1 MKIPFQSLSVKLT
14 LVFFVTAVVYL
25 YGLSVGIR
33 YLIDEDELRETIGY
47 YQTSYYDYMLAD
59 LQYPPNIDKAEEI
72 VEQMPFDMKIV
83 GEDLN
88 WVSSSQFMISDAINF
103 ESSTL
108 NVAKI
113 RADIAEGREP
123 SREGVEAAR
132 YKNRTYAKIP
142 FGDYTI
148 FLVTPKMSV
157 PVQRA
162 YIIELIIGITLL
174 VLLICYG
181 LVQRI
186 FRPIK
191 SIEEGATRIGQGELE
206 HRINVKQK
214 DELGSLAQK
223 INQAASNTQET
234 LEKIEAMGLAV
245 SHELRSPLTRARLEV
260 ELLEDSKIKEDL
272 LNEINA
278 METIITNLLDSEALG
293 SGNKKLELEIFELN
307 EMINQMM
314 KKSGFLADSN
324 IDFSPLE
331 DEADIEA
338 DKILFEVM
346 IKNILENAIRYNPPE
361 GGEPIQLI
369 IQYIEDA
376 YEIKIRDFGSGF
388 SEEDITKVTEPFYRT
403 DHSRSRQSGGFGL
416 GLYLCKQIVK
426 AHQGTIF
433 IENHEKTG
441 AVITLK
447 IPKRQNQMGNA

>member
-1 MKIPFQSLSVKLT
+1 MKKLFQSLSVKLT
-14 LVFFVTAVVYL
+14 LVFFVTAIVYL
-25 YGLSVGIR
+25 YGLTAAMR
-33 YLIDEDELRETIGY
+33 YLVDEDELRETIGY

-59 LQYPPNIDKAEEI
+59 IQYPPNIGRAEK
-72 VEQMPFDMKIV
+72 VVDRMPFDMKIV
-83 GEDLN
+83 GEDFN
-88 WVSSSQFMISDAINF
+88 WTSSPQFMITDAIHF
-103 ESSTL
+103 ELSTL

-113 RADIAEGREP
+113 KADIAEGRAS

-162 YIIELIIGITLL
+162 YIVEAIIAITLL

-206 HRINVKQK
+206 HRIDVKQK

-223 INQAASNTQET
+223 INQLTVNVQEMLAAKQRLN
-234 LEKIEAMGLAV
+234 LGV

-278 METIITNLLDSEALG
+278 METIIANLLDSEAINYGYKKL
-293 SGNKKLELEIFELN
+293 KLELFELSD
-307 EMINQMM
+307 MISQMIQRR
-314 KKSGFLADSN
+314 GFLSNSN
-324 IDFSPLE
+324 ITFIPL
-331 DEADIEA
+331 DYAAQVEADQ
-338 DKILFEVM
+338 ILFEVM
-346 IKNILENAIRYNPPE
+346 IKNILENAIRYNPVE
-361 GGEPIQLI
+361 GEPIQVWVE
-369 IQYIEDA
+369 QEEDT
-376 YEIKIRDFGSGF
+376 YKIKIRDFGPGF
-388 SEEDITKVTEPFYRT
+388 SKEDLTKVTEPFYRT
-403 DHSRSRQSGGFGL
+403 GQSRSRKSGGFGL
-416 GLYLCKQIVK
+416 GLYLCKQIVE
-426 AHQGTIF
+426 AHQGTIA
-433 IENHEKTG
+433 IANHEETG
-441 AVITLK
+441 AVVALT
-447 IPKRQNQMGNA
+447 IPKRQNLMENS

>member
-33 YLIDEDELRETIGY
+33 YLIDEDELREIIGY
-47 YQTSYYDYMLAD
+47 YQSSYYDYMLAD

-72 VEQMPFDMKIV
+72 AQQMPFDMKIV

-88 WVSSSQFMISDAINF
+88 WSSSSQFVISNAINF

-132 YKNRTYAKIP
+132 YKNRTYGKIP

-174 VLLICYG
+174 VFLICYG

-278 METIITNLLDSEALG
+278 METIITNLLDSEALD
-293 SGNKKLELEIFELN
+293 SGNKKLQLEIFEL
-307 EMINQMM
+307 EEIINQIM

-324 IDFSPLE
+324 IDFSPSE
-331 DEADIEA
+331 NEADIEA

-361 GGEPIQLI
+361 GEPIQLI
-369 IQYIEDA
+369 IKYIEDA
-376 YEIKIRDFGSGF
+376 YEIKIRDFGPGF

-403 DHSRSRQSGGFGL
+403 DQSRSRQSGGFGL

-426 AHQGTIF
+426 AHQGTIS

-441 AVITLK
+441 AVVTLT
-447 IPKRQNQMGNA
+447 IPKRQNQTENA

>member
-1 MKIPFQSLSVKLT
+1 MKKLFQSLSVKLT
-14 LVFFVTAVVYL
+14 LVFFVTAIVYL
-25 YGLSVGIR
+25 YGLTAAMR
-33 YLIDEDELRETIGY
+33 YLVDEDELRETIGY

-59 LQYPPNIDKAEEI
+59 IQYPPNIGRAEK
-72 VEQMPFDMKIV
+72 VVDRMPFDMKIV
-83 GEDLN
+83 GEDFN
-88 WVSSSQFMISDAINF
+88 WTSSPQFMITDAIHF
-103 ESSTL
+103 ELSTL

-113 RADIAEGREP
+113 KADIAEGRAS

-162 YIIELIIGITLL
+162 YIVEAIIAITLL

-206 HRINVKQK
+206 HRIDVKQK

-223 INQAASNTQET
+223 INQLTVNVQEMLAAKQRLN
-234 LEKIEAMGLAV
+234 LGV

-278 METIITNLLDSEALG
+278 METIIANLLDSEAINYGYKKL
-293 SGNKKLELEIFELN
+293 KLELFELSD
-307 EMINQMM
+307 MISQMIQRR
-314 KKSGFLADSN
+314 GFLSNSN
-324 IDFSPLE
+324 ITFIPL
-331 DEADIEA
+331 DYAAQVEADQ
-338 DKILFEVM
+338 ILFEVM
-346 IKNILENAIRYNPPE
+346 IKNILENAIRYNPVE
-361 GGEPIQLI
+361 GEPIQVWVE
-369 IQYIEDA
+369 QEEDT
-376 YEIKIRDFGSGF
+376 YKIKIRDFGPGF
-388 SEEDITKVTEPFYRT
+388 SKEDLTKVTEPFYRT
-403 DHSRSRQSGGFGL
+403 GQSRSRKSGGFGL
-416 GLYLCKQIVK
+416 GLYLCKQIVE
-426 AHQGTIF
+426 AHQGTIA
-433 IENHEKTG
+433 IANHEETG
-441 AVITLK
+441 AVVALT
-447 IPKRQNQMGNA
+447 IPKRQNLMENA